1 MASGNWKMVTH
12 DARFLDAWAQRSPG
26 VEPPRAYQHPNG
38 LTAFIGREPY
48 GPGYDDPDVRW
59 HISVR
64 YGDPGVNGRIPTWE
78 EIVQTAHELRPGVC
92 FVIGI
97 PPRSWWMNV
106 HPHVLH
112 LHETRDAALIQ
123 QFRDNALAAVPT

>member
-1 MASGNWKMVTH
+1 MASGNWKLTNH
-12 DARFLDAWAQRSPG
+12 PPG
-26 VEPPRAYQHPNG
+26 YSGLWRDQMGGEPMPKPYWNPNG
-38 LTAFIGREPY
+38 LTALVAREEWVTS
-48 GPGYDDPDVRW
+48 DFRW

-78 EIVQTAHELRPGVC
+78 EMVQTAHELRPGIV

-97 PPRSWWMNV
+97 PPRSWWMSV

-112 LHETRDAALIQ
+112 LMETKDEVLIE
-123 QFRDNALAAVPT
+123 QFKANSQHGA

>member
-1 MASGNWKMVTH
+1 MASGNWKMV
-12 DARFLDAWAQRSPG
+12 SPPAEFVAMWKQANG
-26 VEPPRAYQHPNG
+26 DEVPPPNAFQHPSG
-38 LTAFIGREPY
+38 LTALVGREPY
-48 GPGYDDPDVRW
+48 GHGDDDWRW

-64 YGDPGVNGRIPTWE
+64 YGDPGVNGRVPTWE
-78 EIVQTAHELRPGVC
+78 ELVNAAHSLRPGVC

-112 LHETRDAALIQ
+112 LIETRDEPLIQ
-123 QFRDNALAAVPT
+123 SYRDNAMAATPT

>member
-1 MASGNWKMVTH
+1 MAAGNWQMVNPV
-12 DARFLDAWAQRSPG
+12 PG
-26 VEPPRAYQHPNG
+26 FVALWRRHNGEVPAPATYHNPNG
-38 LTAFIGREPY
+38 LTALVGREPLAE
-48 GPGYDDPDVRW
+48 DDWRW

-64 YGDPGVNGRIPTWE
+64 YGNPGVNGRIPTWDE
-78 EIVQTAHELRPGVC
+78 MVTAAHELRPGVC

-112 LHETRDAALIQ
+112 MHEVRDEALVAEY
-123 QFRDNALAAVPT
+123 RRNAMDAVPS